1 MLDDQ
6 PVFPPVSGAEE
17 GIVAVGGD
25 LSVERL
31 LAAYSQGIF
40 PWYSDGEPIIWWSPD
55 PRFIIPT
62 AEIHVSKS
70 MRRVL
75 NAGYFRCTWDT
86 CFADVMAHCAQV
98 ERKGEQGTWITDEM
112 MQAYITLHESGF
124 AHSLEVWHQD
134 RLVGGVYGVSLGHCF
149 FAESMFHL
157 ETNASKFALIQLSR
171 YLQSIGF
178 EWIDAQVY
186 TEHVASLGG
195 RDIPREEFLQLLHRG
210 LQYPTLQGKWDFKTA

>member
-1 MLDDQ
+1 
-6 PVFPPVSGAEE
+6 
-17 GIVAVGGD
+17 
-25 LSVERL
+25 
-31 LAAYSQGIF
+31 
-40 PWYSDGEPIIWWSPD
+40 
-55 PRFIIPT
+55 
-62 AEIHVSKS
+62 
-70 MRRVL
+70 
-75 NAGYFRCTWDT
+75 
-86 CFADVMAHCAQV
+86 
-98 ERKGEQGTWITDEM
+98 

-134 RLVGGVYGVSLGHCF
+134 RLVGGIYGVSLGHCF

>member
-17 GIVAVGGD
+17 
-25 LSVERL
+25 SVERL

-86 CFADVMAHCAQV
+86 CFADVMAYCAQV
-98 ERKGEQGTWITDEM
+98 ERKGEQGTWMYGIRTGSSV
-112 MQAYITLHESGF
+112 AY
-124 AHSLEVWHQD
+124 
-134 RLVGGVYGVSLGHCF
+134 
-149 FAESMFHL
+149 
-157 ETNASKFALIQLSR
+157 
-171 YLQSIGF
+171 
-178 EWIDAQVY
+178 
-186 TEHVASLGG
+186 
-195 RDIPREEFLQLLHRG
+195 
-210 LQYPTLQGKWDFKTA
+210 TA